1 LKEYVS
7 EDIRNVA
14 LIAHSGAGKTSLSE
28 AMLFNAKAT
37 SRLGKVD
44 DGTSILDYTPEE
56 IERKYSINLSIAW
69 LEWKNKLINLIDTPG
84 YDDFF
89 GDVISSL
96 RAADGCIIVID
107 ATTGIG
113 PVTER
118 AYEYAE
124 KLNLP
129 FMIFVNKLGK
139 ENAKFDGT
147 IAEAKKVFGGNIVPL
162 TFPVGE
168 GVQLKEIKNTRE
180 GDSPYHDEFIEAV
193 AETDD
198 ALTEKY
204 LAEETITEEEIL
216 KGLKEGT
223 KSKKLIPL
231 LAGDALSNK
240 GVDLFMDAIIDYM
253 PSPLDRDHKDNLG
266 AFVFKTIVDPHLGET
281 RCVRVFSGTLE
292 AGSEVLNSTSKVSE
306 KINQIYVPKGKEREE
321 VRELITGSIGTLVK
335 LKNTHTGD
343 TLSVK
348 TDPIVL
354 DPIKFPA
361 PQESVAIVPKT
372 KKDEEKVS
380 NGLMKLSEEDPSFSY
395 GYDPETKQTI
405 LKGLGELHLDVIFSR
420 LKKRFGVEIMTE
432 KPIIHYRE
440 YITNTA
446 ESQGKFKRQTGGHG
460 QYGDCWV
467 RFEPLPIGSG
477 FEFVDK
483 IKGGAIPARFI
494 PSVEKGIKEAMPTGL
509 IAGYP
514 LIDMR
519 ASLYDGSFHPVDSSD
534 IAFKIASSLALKN
547 AKEKLSAVILEP
559 ILEVEVLVSEEF
571 MGDVMGDL
579 NARRGKVQGAEAA
592 GKYQKIKATVPE
604 AEMYKYSSSL
614 RSMTQGRGSF
624 TQKFLRYEQVPKE
637 IQDRIVEARKK
648 EKEEE

>member
-1 LKEYVS
+1 MKEYAS
-7 EDIRNVA
+7 KDIRNVA

-28 AMLFNAKAT
+28 AMLFSAKAT

-96 RAADGCIIVID
+96 RAADACIIVID

-129 FMIFVNKLGK
+129 FIVFVNKLGK
-139 ENAKFDGT
+139 ENAKFDK
-147 IAEAKKVFGGNIVPL
+147 ILEEAKKVFGGKAIPI
-162 TFPVGE
+162 TFPIDE
-168 GVQLKEIKNTRE
+168 GVQLKEIKNTMKE
-180 GDSPYHDEFIEAV
+180 DSPYHDELIEAV

-204 LAEETITEEEIL
+204 LAEETITEEEIS

-231 LAGDALSNK
+231 LAGDALLNK
-240 GVDLFMDAIIDYM
+240 GVDLLLDAIIDYM
-253 PSPLDRDHKDNLG
+253 PSPLDRNPKDTLA
-266 AFVFKTIVDPHLGET
+266 AFAFKTMVDPHLGET
-281 RCVRVFSGTLE
+281 RYVRVFSGTLE
-292 AGSEVLNSTSKVSE
+292 AGSEVLNSTRKVSE

-321 VRELITGSIGTLVK
+321 VRELVTGSIGMLVK
-335 LKNTHTGD
+335 LRSTHTGD
-343 TLSVK
+343 TLSTK
-348 TDPIVL
+348 TESIVL
-354 DPIKFPA
+354 DPIEFPA

-395 GYDPETKQTI
+395 AYDPEAKQTI
-405 LKGLGELHLDVIFSR
+405 LKGLGELHLGIIFSR
-420 LKKRFGVEIMTE
+420 LKRRFGVEIMTE
-432 KPIIHYRE
+432 RPKIHYRE
-440 YITNTA
+440 CIANTV

-467 RFEPLPIGSG
+467 RFESLPIGSG
-477 FEFVDK
+477 FEFVDR
-483 IKGGAIPARFI
+483 IKGGAIPSRFI
-494 PSVEKGIKEAMPTGL
+494 PSIEKGIKEVMGAGL

-519 ASLYDGSFHPVDSSD
+519 ATLYDGSFHPVDSSD
-534 IAFKIASSLALKN
+534 IAFKIAGSLALKD
-547 AKEKLSAVILEP
+547 AKDKLCPVILEP
-559 ILEVEVLVSEEF
+559 ILEVEVTVPEEF

-592 GKYQKIKATVPE
+592 GKYQKIKAVVPE
-604 AEMYKYSSSL
+604 TEMYRYSSSL

-624 TQKFLRYEQVPKE
+624 TQNFLRYEQVPKE
-637 IQDRIVEARKK
+637 IQDRIVEARQR
-648 EKEEE
+648 EKEE

>member
-1 LKEYVS
+1 MKEYAS
-7 EDIRNVA
+7 KDIRNVA
-14 LIAHSGAGKTSLSE
+14 LIAHSGAGKTSLGE

-89 GDVISSL
+89 GDIISSL
-96 RAADGCIIVID
+96 RAADACIIVID

-129 FMIFVNKLGK
+129 FMLFVNKLGK
-139 ENAKFDGT
+139 ENAKFDKMLE
-147 IAEAKKVFGGNIVPL
+147 EAKKIFGGKVVPI
-162 TFPVGE
+162 TFPIGE
-168 GVQLKEIKNTRE
+168 GTQLKEVRDTTKD
-180 GDSPYHDEFIEAV
+180 DSPYHDELIEAV

-204 LAEETITEEEIL
+204 LTEETITEEEIS

-231 LAGDALSNK
+231 LAGDALLNK
-240 GVDLFMDAIIDYM
+240 GVDLLLNAIVDYM
-253 PSPLDRDHKDNLG
+253 PSPLDRNPKDSLA
-266 AFVFKTIVDPHLGET
+266 AFVFKTMVDPHLGET
-281 RCVRVFSGTLE
+281 RYVRVFSGTLE
-292 AGSEVLNSTSKVSE
+292 AGSEVLNSTRKVSE

-321 VRELITGSIGTLVK
+321 VRELVTGSIGILVK
-335 LKNTHTGD
+335 LRNTHTGD
-343 TLSVK
+343 TLSAK
-348 TDPIVL
+348 TEPIVL
-354 DPIKFPA
+354 EPIKFPV

-380 NGLMKLSEEDPSFSY
+380 NGLTKLSEEDPSFSY
-395 GYDPETKQTI
+395 GYDPEAKQTI

-420 LKKRFGVEIMTE
+420 LKRRFGVEIMTE
-432 KPIIHYRE
+432 RPKIHYRE
-440 YITNTA
+440 YITNTV
-446 ESQGKFKRQTGGHG
+446 ESQGKYKRQTGGHG

-477 FEFVDK
+477 FEFVNK
-483 IKGGAIPARFI
+483 ITGGVIPARFI
-494 PSVEKGIKEAMPTGL
+494 PSVEKGIREAMEAGL

-519 ASLYDGSFHPVDSSD
+519 VTLYDGSFHPVDSSD
-534 IAFKIASSLALKN
+534 IAFKIAGSLALKN
-547 AKEKLSAVILEP
+547 AKEKLCPVILEP
-559 ILEVEVLVSEEF
+559 MLEVEVTVPEEF

-579 NARRGKVQGAEAA
+579 NARRGRVQGTESV
-592 GKYQKIKATVPE
+592 GKYQKIKAIVPE
-604 AEMYKYSSSL
+604 AEMYRYSSAL

-637 IQDRIVEARKK
+637 IQDRIVEACKR
-648 EKEEE
+648 EKEE